1 MVKRTRAQKWMCD
14 FVRGKYHL
22 NAPVAQR
29 IERLASNQEVV
40 GSNPAGGTKFENIGE
55 ILFIFKTIVGGSPQE
70 ADKESLPAVGRPP
83 GAPQKYGRNTIRIY
97 SDLPHFVFYQFRFRI
112 FILSRIFVSPSF

>member
-1 MVKRTRAQKWMCD
+1 MYCA
-14 FVRGKYHL
+14 RGACLPLVENGPTHRNGCAILYGASIHL

-40 GSNPAGGTKFENIGE
+40 GSNPAGGTKIENIE
-55 ILFIFKTIVGGSPQE
+55 KILFIFKAITGGSPPE

-83 GAPQKYGRNTIRIY
+83 GAP
-97 SDLPHFVFYQFRFRI
+97 
-112 FILSRIFVSPSF
+112 